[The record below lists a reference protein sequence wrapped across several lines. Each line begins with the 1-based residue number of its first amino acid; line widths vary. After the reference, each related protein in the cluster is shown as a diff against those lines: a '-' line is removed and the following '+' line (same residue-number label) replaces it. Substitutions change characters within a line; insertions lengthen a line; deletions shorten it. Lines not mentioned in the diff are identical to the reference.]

1 MLEPSGRVWCWA
13 RARPPDGQSS
23 LTPFVERPSRTT
35 PPLGSFICWAQGR
48 SALKSQKKGL
58 PSCAGRTRRQART
71 LINNRQGSRTAVFL
85 LFHSHPCRL
94 ICDINPGRPRDIC
107 GPVSARRSQLSIR
120 SRRCLHRPPPVPA
133 LTSIPSLPPSP
144 FTTSGFLSVAVVSL
158 FSAKKVLDHPG
169 GCPSALS
176 SLPRQGG
183 SVADTWLGQ
192 LAPGLAVETWSPT
205 AAASPS
211 LHSAPL
217 RLKLLTHPRGAN
229 SNPGSPSA
237 ATAYYCVAS
246 PAQHPPEPP
255 TPRPRQTLR
264 SLSPYLIRPPCRLIG
279 HPLNLLPD

>member
-1 MLEPSGRVWCWA
+1 MK
-13 RARPPDGQSS
+13 D
-23 LTPFVERPSRTT
+23 
-35 PPLGSFICWAQGR
+35 
-48 SALKSQKKGL
+48 QKKGL
-58 PSCAGRTRRQART
+58 PSCAGRTRRPLDPRRAR
-71 LINNRQGSRTAVFL
+71 LKGRPYSFCSN
-85 LFHSHPCRL
+85 SHPCWL
-94 ICDINPGRPRDIC
+94 ICDIHPCRPRDIC

-120 SRRCLHRPPPVPA
+120 GWRCLHRPPPVPVP
-133 LTSIPSLPPSP
+133 LPSPISVHDPEESLDCIFCRHRLLFFSFSAEEFSTIQVGVPLLCPPPSR
-144 FTTSGFLSVAVVSL
+144 L
-158 FSAKKVLDHPG
+158 
-169 GCPSALS
+169 
-176 SLPRQGG
+176 GG

-255 TPRPRQTLR
+255 TPRPRQTLP
-264 SLSPYLIRPPCRLIG
+264 SLPRT
-279 HPLNLLPD
+279 